1 MARDEETRLPGNEPS
16 ELEGSEAPIQPSS
29 DESEAEAPDEAA
41 LGGELATDEVAPL
54 ADGAIGGELVPVEAA
69 AVAEAPRGLTPH
81 LSRRWEIGIYAGLLI
96 LALLMRLWDLGAD
109 AIHHDESLHA
119 TYSWYLYQGRG
130 YQHSPMMHGPF
141 QFHANALIFFLAGDS
156 DYTARVGYA
165 LFGTA
170 LVGLPWFLR
179 AWLGRAGAL
188 ITATLLA
195 FSPSFLYYSR
205 FARNDI
211 IMAAWTLGMV
221 IALWRYLREPRPRD
235 LYMLAALLALAFA
248 TKETVYLSVVAL
260 GGFLFFLSIDDLMGL
275 VKGEKRLSHFG
286 PAGSLLVVM
295 FTLSLPMGSALI
307 AVAEGPLG
315 MVLANDDPGQGLI
328 GVPLDGAVYV
338 AIIATAV
345 TVALSAAIGLLWDW
359 RRWLISAA
367 IFYGIWILLYTTF
380 FTNPFGIASGAW
392 QSLGYWLAQQGVA
405 RGGQPWY
412 YYIVIGWNYEF
423 LPLLVGLAGAFWY
436 SRRGDLFTRFLIFW
450 TVAGFALFTVAAEK
464 MPWLLLHLT
473 LPVALLAGRT
483 LANVADTLPWARIIR
498 TRALLGVA
506 LVPLVLVFGYRLL
519 FYAPGRVTL
528 TGFLSLWG
536 WLVVVFGLLA
546 LVLYLTT
553 RVGRREGLTLAG
565 LGVVAVLFMLTV
577 RAGGIATYRN
587 GDVPT
592 EMLVYTQSSPDIA
605 RIAREIAEME
615 GSGAAPERLSIVVDG
630 DDGFAWPWVWYLRD
644 FEGVSYPGYG
654 GSTPTPPEG
663 PAVVLVNARNESN
676 AAEPLSDG
684 FVQVERYRH
693 RWWFPESYRGIT
705 LSTLGRD
712 IRDRATWKRAI
723 DYWLFRDIGTDLGSV
738 DAYLYY
744 STDVQP

>member
-1 MARDEETRLPGNEPS
+1 MASDEGIRPPGDAPS
-16 ELEGSEAPIQPSS
+16 EAEGSEVAVEPSS
-29 DESEAEAPDEAA
+29 DGGELAAPDEAT
-41 LGGELATDEVAPL
+41 LEGEPAPDEEAAP
-54 ADGAIGGELVPVEAA
+54 DGEA
-69 AVAEAPRGLTPH
+69 AVAEAPRGLTPY
-81 LSRRWEIGIYAGLLI
+81 LTRRWEIGIYAAL
-96 LALLMRLWDLGAD
+96 LALALVMRLWDLGAD

-130 YQHSPMMHGPF
+130 YQHNPMMHGPF
-141 QFHANALIFFLAGDS
+141 QFHANALVFFLAGDS
-156 DYTARVGYA
+156 DYTARLVYA
-165 LFGTA
+165 LFGAA

-179 AWLGRAGAL
+179 GWLGRTGAL
-188 ITATLLA
+188 TVATLLA
-195 FSPSFLYYSR
+195 FSPSFLYFSR

-211 IMAAWTLGMV
+211 IMAVWTLGMV
-221 IALWRYLREPRPRD
+221 IAIWRYLREKRSRD
-235 LYMLAALLALAFA
+235 LYLLAALLALAFA
-248 TKETVYLSVVAL
+248 TKETVYLTVVAL
-260 GGFLFFLSIDDLMGL
+260 GAFLFFLSIDDLVGL

-286 PAGSLLVVM
+286 APGSLLVVM

-307 AVAEGPLG
+307 AVAGGPLG
-315 MVLANDDPGQGLI
+315 IVLANDDPGQGLI

-338 AIIATAV
+338 AIIATAL
-345 TVALSAAIGLLWDW
+345 TLALSAAIGLLWDW

-436 SRRGDLFTRFLIFW
+436 ARRGDLFTRFLVFW
-450 TVAGFALFTVAAEK
+450 TAATFVFFTLAAEK

-483 LANVADTLPWARIIR
+483 LADVADTLPWGRIIR

-506 LVPLVLVFGYRLL
+506 LVPLALVFGYRLL
-519 FYAPGRVTL
+519 FYSPGRVTL

-536 WLVVVFGLLA
+536 WLVLVFGLVA

-565 LGVVAVLFMLTV
+565 LGVVAVLFVLTV
-577 RAGGIATYRN
+577 RAGGIAAYRN

-605 RIAREIAEME
+605 RIAREIGEME

-663 PAVVLVNARNESN
+663 PAVVLVNARNEAN
-676 AAEPLSDG
+676 AAEPLAGG

-705 LSTLGRD
+705 LGTLARD
-712 IRDRATWKRAI
+712 ITDRTTWKRAI
-723 DYWLFRDIGTDLGSV
+723 GYWLFRDIGTDLGSV